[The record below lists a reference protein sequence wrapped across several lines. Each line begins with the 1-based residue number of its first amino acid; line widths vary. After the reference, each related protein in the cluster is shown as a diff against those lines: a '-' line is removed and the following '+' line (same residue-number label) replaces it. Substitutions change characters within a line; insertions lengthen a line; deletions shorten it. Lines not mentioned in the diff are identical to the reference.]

1 MSLNITLNND
11 YNSKSLLFSI
21 PVHEKQDIINNQI
34 ENIFNYNPGCKIIL
48 HINPSFY
55 DFIPQKS
62 KYHNLFFHQTKIP
75 YKHGHDLLAYH
86 IANFN
91 YCIEKNIH
99 FDYFILS
106 ASNELYIQKG
116 AIQQIQKYKN
126 GLQIVEFKKDNTW
139 HNFNKDLH
147 LNNKIIELLS
157 VINENK
163 ICGGQAEG
171 QYFEKEIFKN
181 ISNIYLNLTNNN
193 NELLTFEA
201 EEIIPQTIFKSFNI
215 KEFGIPLTLQNYSNN
230 IDFNIPYIKQIIQ
243 GLKIEN
249 NTKKKALPSPH
260 INKNSKNN
268 VYSIKRVDREFN
280 EIRSYLTQKGWLLN
294 QNDFIKDYYYYS
306 NNSCLLIKNNE
317 HFVFHKM
324 HSQIKDFQWVGY
336 HLKKGNYSLRF
347 EYKSDTFLNKFMK
360 VGLKM
365 HQPNVFIY
373 SSFFKNMKLNTFQQI
388 ELHIFNKTE
397 QDILFIF
404 DDLNNS
410 IQFEIKNIKCD
421 KNNSFINNSSKKNIC
436 LLFYQNNNYENY
448 YLTNLQENIIQVL
461 KNIYNVHII
470 VFLLNNNKYEPS
482 LIDILNPN
490 SIHYFSHD
498 DIYYDMFSLFKE
510 INKEKKF
517 HHIIIQSLSYVYL
530 KPISDFNIIFN
541 KVNFLSYKINNK
553 YEYDLN
559 LDFMII
565 PSIYID
571 LVTQYFIQLLNNK
584 NSLLNYLEQNNIQ
597 VNKILNDFYFE
608 NHLLQYNPQK
618 NMKIVKNGFLFHK
631 NYTLYL
637 EYYNTFCNFE
647 KLNNNHFHFYKKKT
661 NINQDFIWCGKQL
674 SFYKDNKELNKD
686 FIEARISFYF
696 KNNIPFVYDKK
707 DFGLK
712 IHEPLTY
719 IHDWCK
725 SCILYEF
732 TFIELNVKIHKKNQ
746 LIIFNF
752 DHYLN
757 EVDFEIKD
765 FKIKVDYH

>member
-11 YNSKSLLFSI
+11 FNSKSLLFSI
-21 PVHEKQDIINNQI
+21 PIHEKQDIINNQI

-48 HINPSFY
+48 HINPSFTH
-55 DFIPQKS
+55 FEPKKS
-62 KYHNLFFHQTKIP
+62 NYPNLFYHQTKIP
-75 YKHGHDLLAYH
+75 YIHGHDLLAYH

-91 YCIEKNIH
+91 YCIEKNIY
-99 FDYFILS
+99 FDYFILT
-106 ASNELYIQKG
+106 ASNELYIKKG
-116 AIQQIQKYKN
+116 AIHQITKYKN
-126 GLQIVEFKKDNTW
+126 GLQIVESKKENNW

-147 LNNKIIELLS
+147 LNYKIIELLS
-157 VINENK
+157 LIKEKN

-181 ISNIYLNLTNNN
+181 ISTIYLNLTNNN

-201 EEIIPQTIFKSFNI
+201 EEIIPQTIFKSLNI
-215 KEFGIPLTLQNYSNN
+215 KNFGIPLTLQNYSNQ
-230 IDFNIPYIKQIIQ
+230 IEFNIPYIKQLIQ

-294 QNDFIKDYYYYS
+294 QNNFIKDCFYYS
-306 NNSCLLIKNNE
+306 NNSSLQIKNPD
-317 HFVFHKM
+317 HFVFHKIYE
-324 HSQIKDFQWVGY
+324 QIKDFQWLGY
-336 HLKKGNYSLRF
+336 HFKKGNYSLSF
-347 EYKSDTFLNKFMK
+347 DYKSNRFLNKFMK
-360 VGLKM
+360 VGLKI

-373 SSFFKNMKLNTFQQI
+373 SSFFKNMKINTFQNI
-388 ELHIFNKTE
+388 RLNIFNKNE

-410 IQFEIKNIKCD
+410 IQFEIKNIKCE
-421 KNNSFINNSSKKNIC
+421 KNYTITNYSSKKSIC
-436 LLFYQNNNYENY
+436 IIFYQNNSYEDY
-448 YLTNLQENIIQVL
+448 YLNNLQENIIQIL
-461 KNIYNVHII
+461 KNIYNVYII
-470 VFLLNNNKYEPS
+470 VFLFNNKEENI

-490 SIHYFSHD
+490 SIHYYSQNNVFY
-498 DIYYDMFSLFKE
+498 DIFYLFQE
-510 INKEKKF
+510 INKENNF
-517 HHIIIQSLSYVYL
+517 HHIYIQSLSYIYL

-541 KVNFLSYKINNK
+541 KINFLSYKPDNT

-565 PSIYID
+565 PSTYIE
-571 LVTQYFIQLLNNK
+571 LIIEYFIQKLYIK
-584 NSLLNYLEQNNIQ
+584 ISLLNYLKKNDIQ
-597 VNKILNDFYFE
+597 INKILNDFYFE
-608 NHLLQYNPQK
+608 NRLLQYKPKK
-618 NMKIVKNGFLFHK
+618 NIRIIKNGFLFHQ

-647 KLNNNHFHFYKKKT
+647 KLNKDHFHYYKKKT
-661 NINQDFIWCGKQL
+661 SINQNFIWCGKKL
-674 SFYKDNKELNKD
+674 SFYKDSEQETNVY
-686 FIEARISFYF
+686 ISFYF

-707 DFGLK
+707 NFGLK
-712 IHEPLTY
+712 IHEPLTFY
-719 IHDWCK
+719 QDWFK
-725 SCILYEF
+725 SCILHEF
-732 TFIELNVKIHKKNQ
+732 TFIELNINIYKKSQ

-752 DHYLN
+752 DQYLH

-765 FKIKVDYH
+765 FKIKIDYN